1 MKKFLST
8 FICST
13 LAFVSLAIPVH
24 GLNYIERY
32 DINKDGYVNS
42 VDAVVFNKILIGAV
56 RANDLKSIDVNEN
69 GIIDELD
76 RKTLLAYIL
85 GLDVTITME

>member
-8 FICST
+8 FICSI